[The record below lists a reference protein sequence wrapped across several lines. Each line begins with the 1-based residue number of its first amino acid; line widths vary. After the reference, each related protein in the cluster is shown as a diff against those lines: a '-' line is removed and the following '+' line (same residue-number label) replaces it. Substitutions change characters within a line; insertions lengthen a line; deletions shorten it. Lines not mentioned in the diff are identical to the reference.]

1 MILSFTMICSTICA
15 RRYIFC
21 PFQKCRVKFF
31 FKIIHNTLQ
40 SATKFVEPLFS
51 AALKNEL
58 KNLPHLET
66 QYHYNPI
73 PFPAFRLIYHGGGS
87 VGQSKG
93 IEAKNIQKCT
103 LNDNALAT
111 VSQSVGRFLVQTI
124 FRSTLSSGKFTRYS
138 ILKHKL

>member
-1 MILSFTMICSTICA
+1 MNL
-15 RRYIFC
+15 
-21 PFQKCRVKFF
+21 
-31 FKIIHNTLQ
+31 KIYHTSKHNTTITL
-40 SATKFVEPLFS
+40 
-51 AALKNEL
+51 
-58 KNLPHLET
+58 
-66 QYHYNPI
+66 Y
-73 PFPAFRLIYHGGGS
+73 PFPHSDSFITGGGGA